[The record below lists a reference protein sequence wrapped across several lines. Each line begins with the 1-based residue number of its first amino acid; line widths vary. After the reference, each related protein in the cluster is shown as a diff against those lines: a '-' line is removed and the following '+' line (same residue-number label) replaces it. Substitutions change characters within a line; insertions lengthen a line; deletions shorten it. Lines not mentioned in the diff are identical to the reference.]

1 MQSEKLSSTCGYKG
15 NLISMCV
22 FIYSLQ
28 QKQRD
33 WDVVALNITE
43 NHFTQLNRMY
53 DKFEFM
59 NAVHSVHAFISEIL
73 PIWGRMQ
80 KKKKM

>member
-1 MQSEKLSSTCGYKG
+1 MQSEKLSSTCGYNG

-22 FIYSLQ
+22 VIYSLQ

-53 DKFEFM
+53 DKFE
-59 NAVHSVHAFISEIL
+59 ARLKPWYH
-73 PIWGRMQ
+73 
-80 KKKKM
+80 